1 MIAQVAIILPIA
13 LPLATM
19 AMLLLAWNSV
29 AAQKV
34 IGVVGSA
41 LLLLSAAALMWL
53 VDRDGILV
61 LQVGNW
67 PPPFGITLVADR
79 LSSIMVM
86 LAGLMVF
93 AVSVYSIATID
104 DRRID
109 FGFHPLIQLLLMG
122 VCGAFLTG
130 DLFNLYVWFEV
141 MLISSFVLLTLGGE
155 RGQLE
160 GAIKYVTLN
169 LVSSAVFLAAIGVIY
184 AATGT
189 LNMADLALKL
199 RSFPD
204 EGIVSVLAML
214 FLIAFGTKA
223 AVFPLFF
230 WLPASYH
237 TPPVAVSAIF
247 AGLLTKV
254 GVYSLIRSF
263 TLLFVTDL
271 EFTHNLLLVI
281 AGLTMVTGVLGAM
294 AQTEIRRILSFHIVS
309 QIGYMLMGLALFTPL
324 ALAGSIFYI
333 IHHIVVK
340 TNLFLI
346 GGIVERRFGTGRL
359 AEVGGLYRSAPVLA
373 TLFFVSAMSLAGVP
387 PLSGFF
393 AKLTLIQGGLEAER
407 YAIVAAAL
415 MVSLLT
421 LFSMTKIWAEVFW
434 KPTPEGTGV
443 KASRNPR
450 ATTEQVSLF
459 GPTLL
464 LATITVGIGVMA
476 GPVMIASLATA
487 EQLLDPDIYIKAVL
501 PDSHLTESQTG
512 FLVPET
518 NVASVAAQ
526 NLESHG
532 PLASIREGAVR

>member
-19 AMLLLAWNSV
+19 AVLLLAWNSIAV
-29 AAQKV
+29 QKV
-34 IGVVGSA
+34 IGVVGST
-41 LLLLSAAALMWL
+41 LLLLSAAALLWL

-104 DRRID
+104 DRRVD

-294 AQTEIRRILSFHIVS
+294 AQSEIRRILSFHIVS

-359 AEVGGLYRSAPVLA
+359 ADIGGLYRSAPLLA
-373 TLFFVSAMSLAGVP
+373 TLFFVSAMSLAGIP

-393 AKLTLIQGGLEAER
+393 AKLTLIQGGLQAER

-434 KPTPEGTGV
+434 KPAPEGTLTV
-443 KASRNPR
+443 ASGNPHS
-450 ATTEQVSLF
+450 TTEGFSLF

-487 EQLLDPDIYIKAVL
+487 EQLLNPDAYIQAVL
-501 PDSHLTESQTG
+501 PDSRLTESQPW
-512 FLVPET
+512 FPVPDSI
-518 NVASVAAQ
+518 VAPVAELS
-526 NLESHG
+526 LESHE
-532 PLASIREGAVR
+532 LVSSQSEGTAQ